1 MRTWPGCAPGACP
14 PPRWLLDLTH
24 VGGDDDEGPQVGPPQ
39 VARHVAEVVLEAAQQ
54 LGRALLA
61 PLDVLPRCP
70 GAWRQEGTA
79 GVDDILVR
87 HTDRWHSARGCGR
100 PGRPGL
106 RAGAPQVPEGQAGP
120 GLSGEEMRRPPY
132 TPGIQGLCEHGR
144 GSEGRTCGVS
154 GAREPS
160 PRQKPGAGG
169 TCILKESETE
179 TKFIGPNSQAWIEVQ
194 VRGPSLPGPQGG
206 LCGQGDREDT
216 PRALCRQGDPPR
228 ALRGQGIRRGSVQT
242 GEA

>member
-1 MRTWPGCAPGACP
+1 MNTAVAVRDGHAGSLGLGSPAQD
-14 PPRWLLDLTH
+14 RNR
-24 VGGDDDEGPQVGPPQ
+24 GG
-39 VARHVAEVVLEAAQQ
+39 
-54 LGRALLA
+54 
-61 PLDVLPRCP
+61 
-70 GAWRQEGTA
+70 
-79 GVDDILVR
+79 
-87 HTDRWHSARGCGR
+87 
-100 PGRPGL
+100 
-106 RAGAPQVPEGQAGP
+106 
-120 GLSGEEMRRPPY
+120 
-132 TPGIQGLCEHGR
+132 GR
-144 GSEGRTCGVS
+144 G
-154 GAREPS
+154 
-160 PRQKPGAGG
+160 GG